1 MLHSMSFTE
10 KVGNT
15 NADVLEST
23 LYNEKNLIPDNEAF
37 CEKTDENT
45 PAFALMVEGK
55 IDCSGIDRQGSY
67 EKGSEDSWNYFDG
80 ANLLEPAIQSS
91 PKTAVDFHKQLVVTR
106 QRNIESLE
114 NFVVAEQKLLG
125 EGFRKV
131 AINNVYINTK
141 GEIRSLA
148 CCTDTV
154 VDYQYPTAEEE
165 PALEQPS
172 PCEYPNNASYS
183 RRFYDDEFGRMNY
196 CNAIDLL
203 AMHLRALATP
213 SESKL
218 NKTKHIQM
226 GNGFTSDDLGCI
238 ALDLYRSMNPDPF
251 ALARK
256 RLYLITFDPKSTDK
270 DNLPNKKYPKYSTY
284 TIKGRNVGRCHFSDT
299 VIEICGALKD
309 FGIIASSKKDICE
322 LIAKGSLDKSSTTD
336 SSIASKISSTSR
348 PLHATK
354 QFDTE
359 MIMLLTYT
367 VNAYFCTSGKI

>member
-1 MLHSMSFTE
+1 MQYRISFE
-10 KVGNT
+10 ENIDCINVDRIKSPLFNEEFCS
-15 NADVLEST
+15 NES
-23 LYNEKNLIPDNEAF
+23 EKNSTFAPTAEAPTTNSNSKS
-37 CEKTDENT
+37 C
-45 PAFALMVEGK
+45 
-55 IDCSGIDRQGSY
+55 QGHC
-67 EKGSEDSWNYFDG
+67 NYFDG
-80 ANLLEPAIQSS
+80 ANLFEPASQSS
-91 PKTAVDFHKQLVVTR
+91 PKMASDFHKKLIAAR
-106 QRNIESLE
+106 QGLIETPES
-114 NFVVAEQKLLG
+114 FVAAERKLIA
-125 EGFRKV
+125 EGFHKI
-131 AINNVYINTK
+131 AFNNLYINSA
-141 GEIRSLA
+141 GEIRCLA
-148 CCTDTV
+148 CSTDIV
-154 VDYQYPTAEEE
+154 VDYQNPTPEEE
-165 PALEQPS
+165 PTPELPW
-172 PCEYPNNASYS
+172 PCDYPNNASYS
-183 RRFYDDEFGRMNY
+183 RRFYYDEFGRMNY
-196 CNAIDLL
+196 YNAIDLL

-238 ALDLYRSMNPDPF
+238 ALDLYRSMEHDPF

-284 TIKGRNVGRCHFSDT
+284 TIKGRNVGHCHFSDT

-309 FGIIASSKKDICE
+309 FGVIASSKKDICE

-359 MIMLLTYT
+359 MIMLLTHT
-367 VNAYFCTSGKI
+367 VNAYFCSVGKI